1 MKQAL
6 TIAGSDSGGGAG
18 IQADLKTF
26 AALGVYGI
34 SVLTAVTAQNT
45 SGVQGIHELPADFVA
60 LQLDAVLQDLCP
72 NAVKTGMF
80 FSAANV
86 EVVADR
92 LRAYRARAEGFAVRL
107 PPRHESA
114 GIPTPLRSGGHVAL
128 RWPDAWLVVDPV
140 MAAKKGKQLLHT
152 DARDALVRL
161 ILPLADV
168 ITPNLDEA
176 FALTGIECE
185 SKVDMCHAA
194 EAVFA
199 LGARHVVVKG
209 GHLHGS
215 TESIDILYDGREFH
229 EYRAAR
235 IHTRN
240 DHGTGC
246 TFSSAIAAGLAK
258 GLAVPDAVAQAKR
271 YLTEIVQA
279 SVPLNLGSGHGPLDH
294 FAMSGRDTSDIDAS
308 RAVTF

>member
-92 LRAYRARAEGFAVRL
+92 LRAYRAHDEA
-107 PPRHESA
+107 
-114 GIPTPLRSGGHVAL
+114 T
-128 RWPDAWLVVDPV
+128 WLVVDPV
-140 MAAKKGKQLLHT
+140 MAAKNGKPLLHM
-152 DARDALVRL
+152 DAHEALMRL

-176 FALTGIECE
+176 SVLTGIECE
-185 SKVDMCHAA
+185 SEAGMRHAA
-194 EAVFA
+194 EAIFA

-209 GHLHGS
+209 GHLHRNA
-215 TESIDILYDGREFH
+215 ESIDILYDGHEFR

-235 IHTRN
+235 VRTRN

-294 FAMSGRDTSDIDAS
+294 FAMHTA
-308 RAVTF
+308 

>member
-92 LRAYRARAEGFAVRL
+92 LRAYRARAEGSAVRL
-107 PPRHESA
+107 PPRHE
-114 GIPTPLRSGGHVAL
+114 
-128 RWPDAWLVVDPV
+128 AWLVVDPV
-140 MAAKKGKQLLHT
+140 MAAKNGKQLLHM
-152 DARDALVRL
+152 DAREALVRL

-185 SKVDMCHAA
+185 SEAGMRHAA

-215 TESIDILYDGREFH
+215 MESIDILYDGREFR

-308 RAVTF
+308 RTVTF